1 MSLIRHPS
9 WCNGIDVCSHHSNT
23 PHRWTWWIE
32 ERIAIWVRSPTEH
45 KHDSH
50 IFNFSFWGIYK
61 LSWSWSHG
69 SFRFTTTHAIQGR
82 SYPKMKCTQICLKV
96 WWRVTSRGGL
106 TEGWWMQSNC
116 YAFLYP
122 SCSSVWRVTMV
133 WTDIN
138 AQLHRNRTNCNVL
151 L

>member
-1 MSLIRHPS
+1 MQLR
-9 WCNGIDVCSHHSNT
+9 IDVCSHHSNT

-32 ERIAIWVRSPTEH
+32 ERIAIRLRSPTDH

-69 SFRFTTTHAIQGR
+69 SFGFTTTHAIQGR

-96 WWRVTSRGGL
+96 WWRVTKWPSPTSQRWPYGSPQKLWGKWCKML
-106 TEGWWMQSNC
+106 HSCN
-116 YAFLYP
+116 FLALKMIP
-122 SCSSVWRVTMV
+122 RKPNFHEQQVNF
-133 WTDIN
+133 WT
-138 AQLHRNRTNCNVL
+138 
-151 L
+151 